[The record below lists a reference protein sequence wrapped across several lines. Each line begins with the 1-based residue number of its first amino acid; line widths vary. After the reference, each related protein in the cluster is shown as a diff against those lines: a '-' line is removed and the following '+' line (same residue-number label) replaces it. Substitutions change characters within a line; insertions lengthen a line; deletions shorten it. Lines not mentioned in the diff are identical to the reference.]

1 MKNYF
6 YLILELAGLLLMFGI
21 IYFSLIIFN
30 QTY

>member
-6 YLILELAGLLLMFGI
+6 LLILELAGLLFMFGI

>member
-6 YLILELAGLLLMFGI
+6 YLILELAGLLLMFGC